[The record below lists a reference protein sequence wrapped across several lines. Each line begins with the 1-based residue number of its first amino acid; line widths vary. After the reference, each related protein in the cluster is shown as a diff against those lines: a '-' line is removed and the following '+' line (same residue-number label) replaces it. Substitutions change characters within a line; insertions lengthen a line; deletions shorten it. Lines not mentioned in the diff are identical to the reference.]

1 MLAKADERFTDLCLD
16 LDLDKK
22 FVKMNEETLSDVDLE
37 DVSSDESEFEGY
49 SSSNNSEDENEVGNI
64 DLGANPWVRA
74 YPPEDEADP
83 AFSFDETVG
92 PKNCPP
98 PASPPISYVYLFLTV
113 DFLTSIVTHTNNY
126 ATNFLNNN
134 RDNLRRHSIS
144 RKWTPTTVAE
154 IKAFFA
160 IIINMG
166 LNRKPTLFSY
176 WSKSDSQQTPW
187 FGQVMPRL
195 RFQLL
200 LKFFHLTRSNLPRPG
215 QQGYDACARFQPM
228 IEQFNSKSRH
238 HYTPRQN
245 LSVDESLIGTK
256 NRTQLIQYLPNKH
269 HHKWGIKLWML
280 CESLTAYL
288 LACFVYRGKRDRP
301 EAGDGRGLAHR
312 VVVTLLQMGSYL
324 RKGYHVFIDNFFT
337 SVALLKELYNSKT
350 YATGTVR
357 QNSKGPPKLIK
368 NKLEPNESAFFRQDF
383 LLATSYREKKTQKKP
398 VLLLSSKSVADVTE
412 VEIRQRGGG
421 DGDRVVRR
429 KPNVV
434 LDYNKSMGG
443 VDQSDMML
451 YAYLDERRTV
461 KY

>member
-1 MLAKADERFTDLCLD
+1 
-16 LDLDKK
+16 
-22 FVKMNEETLSDVDLE
+22 MNEETLSDVDLE

-64 DLGANPWVRA
+64 DLGANPWVRT

-98 PASPPISYVYLFLTV
+98 PASPLIS
-113 DFLTSIVTHTNNY
+113 
-126 ATNFLNNN
+126 
-134 RDNLRRHSIS
+134 
-144 RKWTPTTVAE
+144 
-154 IKAFFA
+154 
-160 IIINMG
+160 
-166 LNRKPTLFSY
+166 
-176 WSKSDSQQTPW
+176 
-187 FGQVMPRL
+187 
-195 RFQLL
+195 
-200 LKFFHLTRSNLPRPG
+200 
-215 QQGYDACARFQPM
+215 
-228 IEQFNSKSRH
+228 
-238 HYTPRQN
+238 
-245 LSVDESLIGTK
+245 
-256 NRTQLIQYLPNKH
+256 
-269 HHKWGIKLWML
+269 
-280 CESLTAYL
+280 
-288 LACFVYRGKRDRP
+288 GKRDRP

-312 VVVTLLQMGSYL
+312 VVVTLLQMGNYL

-357 QNSKGPPKLIK
+357 QNSKGLPKLIK

-383 LLATSYREKKTQKKP
+383 LLATSYREKKPQKKP

-434 LDYNKSMGG
+434 LDYNKSMGEWTS
-443 VDQSDMML
+443 QI
-451 YAYLDERRTV
+451 
-461 KY
+461 

>member
-1 MLAKADERFTDLCLD
+1 MLAKADERFTDLCLDLD

-64 DLGANPWVRA
+64 DLGANPWVRT

-98 PASPPISYVYLFLTV
+98 PASPLISYVYLFLTV

-134 RDNLRRHSIS
+134 RDNLRQHSIS
-144 RKWTPTTVAE
+144 RKWTSTTVAE

-187 FGQVMPRL
+187 LGQVMPRL

-238 HYTPRQN
+238 LYTPRQN

-269 HHKWGIKLWML
+269 HHKWGNQALDAVRVTHGKRFGML
-280 CESLTAYL
+280 CL
-288 LACFVYRGKRDRP
+288 
-301 EAGDGRGLAHR
+301 
-312 VVVTLLQMGSYL
+312 
-324 RKGYHVFIDNFFT
+324 
-337 SVALLKELYNSKT
+337 
-350 YATGTVR
+350 
-357 QNSKGPPKLIK
+357 
-368 NKLEPNESAFFRQDF
+368 
-383 LLATSYREKKTQKKP
+383 
-398 VLLLSSKSVADVTE
+398 
-412 VEIRQRGGG
+412 
-421 DGDRVVRR
+421 
-429 KPNVV
+429 
-434 LDYNKSMGG
+434 
-443 VDQSDMML
+443 
-451 YAYLDERRTV
+451 
-461 KY
+461 